1 MQFPQL
7 TQQQKDTVWR
17 YAHCAALWRRMG
29 PNRNRS
35 FASLESDMAAGNEI
49 LADGIAIDGRPG
61 HPVVIGDAK
70 DPEFF
75 AAIFRNDNSAIP
87 EMRAVD
93 LEQLRRYIIE
103 VEGELPMPPAR
114 LLEPGLNPPIAAEE
128 KARSRYS

>member
-1 MQFPQL
+1 MPLAQL
-7 TQQQKDTVWR
+7 TQDQKDTVWR

-29 PNRNRS
+29 HSRNRS

-61 HPVVIGDAK
+61 YPVVIGDAK

-75 AAIFRNDNSAIP
+75 AAIFRNDNGAIP

-93 LEQLRRYIIE
+93 LEQLRQHIIHG
-103 VEGELPMPPAR
+103 EGELPMPPTR
-114 LLEPGLNPPIAAEE
+114 LLEPGLKPAAEG

>member
-29 PNRNRS
+29 HSRNRS
-35 FASLESDMAAGNEI
+35 FASLESDMAAGYEI
-49 LADGIAIDGRPG
+49 IADGIAIDGRPG
-61 HPVVIGDAK
+61 YPVVIGDAK

-93 LEQLRRYIIE
+93 LEQLRRHIIE
-103 VEGELPMPPAR
+103 GEGELPMPPKR
-114 LLEPGLNPPIAAEE
+114 LLEPGLNPPIAAEG